1 MNIFRYERDDC
12 EYTIIDNILFMR
24 SSTRH
29 DISESWV
36 KVDIEHCVAKGINH
50 FEVFKHF
57 GRLRLYVEKLVEIGN
72 IHQLNK

>member
-36 KVDIEHCVAKGINH
+36 KVDID
-50 FEVFKHF
+50 
-57 GRLRLYVEKLVEIGN
+57 
-72 IHQLNK
+72 